1 MLPPNNMTL
10 TIKKQKLTEQAKSTN
25 SLSQLKNLSS
35 HFLVTSTTST
45 FLKNSKEL
53 EVSLVAQMLKNLP
66 AMQEASVP
74 SLGQEDPLEKEMAT
88 HCNILAWEIP
98 WTEEPGR
105 LQSMGLQEWDTTE

>member
-35 HFLVTSTTST
+35 HFLVTSKTST

-66 AMQEASVP
+66 AMQEASVR

-88 HCNILAWEIP
+88 HCNILAWRIP
-98 WTEEPGR
+98 WTEELGR
-105 LQSMGLQEWDTTE
+105 L